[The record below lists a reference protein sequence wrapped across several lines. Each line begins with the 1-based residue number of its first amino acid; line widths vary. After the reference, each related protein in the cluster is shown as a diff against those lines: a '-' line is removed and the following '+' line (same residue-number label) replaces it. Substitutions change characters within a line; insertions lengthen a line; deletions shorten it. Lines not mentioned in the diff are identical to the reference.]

1 MRSERT
7 KGNRYSEEG
16 RLNYSKVLAVIIAII
31 VVVVFIMAIVQ
42 LLGMDI
48 IPKNGN
54 EYFALYEQEKW
65 GVIDNKGNIVIA
77 PSYAEMIIIPDSTK
91 DVFICTYEI
100 NNETG
105 EYKSKVLNKKN
116 KEIFTEYEQV
126 EALENYDKGQ
136 NIWYEED
143 VLKVKQNG
151 KYGLINFK
159 GKKILECEYDQIY
172 ALKGVKESIVIE
184 KDGKLGLVDDT
195 GRKIINTEY
204 KKIIAMR
211 NKK

>member
-31 VVVVFIMAIVQ
+31 VVVVFVMALVQ